1 MPTMKKIGLILRII
15 SYASTV
21 PAIVFFF
28 YFILRSLGDGPGSFS
43 YARFIVAILVLIS
56 PVVLN
61 LSSRIIDGTL
71 LSG

>member
-1 MPTMKKIGLILRII
+1 MKKLGLIIRII

-28 YFILRSLGDGPGSFS
+28 YFILLSLGDGSSSFS
-43 YARFIVAILVLIS
+43 FARFIISILVLIS

-61 LSSRIIDGTL
+61 LGSRVIDGTL
-71 LSG
+71 FNR

>member
-1 MPTMKKIGLILRII
+1 MKKLGLILRII

-28 YFILRSLGDGPGSFS
+28 YFILLSLGDGSGPFS
-43 YARFIVAILVLIS
+43 YARFIVSILALVS

-71 LSG
+71 FNR

>member
-1 MPTMKKIGLILRII
+1 MKKIGLILRII

-28 YFILRSLGDGPGSFS
+28 YFILLSLGDGSGPFS
-43 YARFIVAILVLIS
+43 YARFIVSILALVS

-71 LSG
+71 FNR

>member
-1 MPTMKKIGLILRII
+1 MKKLGLILRII

-28 YFILRSLGDGPGSFS
+28 YFILLSLGDGSGPFS
-43 YARFIVAILVLIS
+43 YSRFIAAILALIS

-61 LSSRIIDGTL
+61 VLSRVIDGTL
-71 LSG
+71 FGR

>member
-1 MPTMKKIGLILRII
+1 MKKLGLILRII

-28 YFILRSLGDGPGSFS
+28 YFILLSLGDGSGPFS
-43 YARFIVAILVLIS
+43 YGRFIVSILALVS

-71 LSG
+71 FNR

>member
-1 MPTMKKIGLILRII
+1 MKKLGLILRII

-28 YFILRSLGDGPGSFS
+28 YFILLSLGGGSGHFS
-43 YARFIVAILVLIS
+43 YARFIVSILALVS

-71 LSG
+71 FNR

>member
-1 MPTMKKIGLILRII
+1 MKKIGLILRII

-28 YFILRSLGDGPGSFS
+28 YFILLSLGDGSGSFS
-43 YARFIVAILVLIS
+43 YARFIVSILVLVS

-61 LSSRIIDGTL
+61 LLSRVIDGTL
-71 LSG
+71 FNR